1 MEEMHSTDIRKFRRE
16 VEGLGAILHR
26 HGSQWILYGREPEP
40 LGHSIKTERDALD
53 FVLKARKHKAQS
65 VLRTK
70 EINFERWYS

>member
-1 MEEMHSTDIRKFRRE
+1 M
-16 VEGLGAILHR
+16 
-26 HGSQWILYGREPEP
+26 YGREPEP

-53 FVLKARKHKAQS
+53 FVLKARKLKAQS